1 MHPLAY
7 PEAVD
12 ILRTLVAFPTVS
24 SDSNLALIEW
34 VEKYLD
40 AHNVP
45 HWRVNEQKNKSSLLA
60 RLGPDVEGGIVLSGH
75 SDVVPVK
82 GQPWDTDPFTLV
94 EKEGKVFGR
103 GTCDMKSFI
112 AVALAFVPH
121 FLEAK
126 FTKPIWLAI
135 SHDEEIGCLGALP
148 MAKAVLE
155 KTKNPSLVVIGEP
168 TDMQLV
174 TGHKGIIS
182 YETIVTGREAH
193 SSMPEQGVNA
203 IMVMAELMMTLGS
216 IGTSMKNKP
225 QKNSAFTTP
234 YSSVH
239 IGVVEGGTARNIIP
253 RYARIAWEV
262 RPLPGE
268 DVEKLLAPF
277 HDKVRALETE
287 MKKVDMKCGIV
298 TNRLTSV
305 RELNIVEDGPH
316 MALAYRLAGSN
327 RGHGVAYGT
336 EGGIFQGQGLPVTVC
351 GPGSIDQ
358 AHQPNEF
365 VSLEQLDLCAA
376 FMERVKEWQVTGG
389 K

>member
-1 MHPLAY
+1 MHHALQ
-7 PEAVD
+7 EV
-12 ILRTLVAFPTVS
+12 LRALIGFPTVS

-40 AHNVP
+40 QHNVP
-45 HWRVNEQKNKSSLLA
+45 HWRINEQPHKASLLA
-60 RLGPDVEGGIVLSGH
+60 RIGPDTPGGIVLSGH

-82 GQPWDTDPFTLV
+82 GQPWDSDPFTLT
-94 EKEGKVFGR
+94 EKEEKFFGR

-112 AVALAFVPH
+112 AVALAMVPQWVTKN
-121 FLEAK
+121 LK
-126 FTKPIWLAI
+126 KPIWLAI

-148 MAKAVLE
+148 MAQALKEKA
-155 KTKNPSLVVIGEP
+155 KSIALVVVGEP

-174 TGHKGIIS
+174 SGHKGILS
-182 YETIVTGREAH
+182 FETIVTGKEAH
-193 SSMPEQGVNA
+193 SSMPDQGVHA
-203 IMVMAELMMTLGS
+203 IMVLNALMTTLGE
-216 IGTSMKNKP
+216 IGALTRSRP
-225 QKNSAFTTP
+225 QQQSAFTTP

-253 RYARIAWEV
+253 RYARMAWEI

-268 DVEKLLAPF
+268 DIEGLLAPF
-277 HDKVRALETE
+277 YTQARALEAE
-287 MKKVDMKCGIV
+287 MKRNDAGCSIV

-305 RELNIVEDGPH
+305 RGLAMEEDAPH

-327 RGHGVAYGT
+327 TAHAVAYGT
-336 EGGIFQGQGLPVTVC
+336 EGGIFQGQGLPVVVC

-365 VSLEQLDLCAA
+365 VTRSQLELCVA
-376 FMERVKEWQVTGG
+376 FMERVAVSCS
-389 K
+389 